1 MTWRRLLSRCWFGD
15 DLGSVSVSERRDD
28 FRRAE
33 YAGYRDRVSAVV
45 SPARNVSA
53 ADRARARMNQSERVD
68 AFLERA
74 RLREKQRAS

>member
-15 DLGSVSVSERRDD
+15 DLGSVNVSERRDD

-33 YAGYRDRVSAVV
+33 YAGYRDRVSRVV

-53 ADRARARMNQSERVD
+53 ADRAFERLARQQEPKI
-68 AFLERA
+68 
-74 RLREKQRAS
+74 LRMQR